1 MEDLSHL
8 PNIGE
13 VLVGKLW
20 DMLKSVEAN
29 GGKLIHGPNE
39 VPGVGLHAYC
49 ADPEGNLFGMMQP
62 NPQNG

>member
-1 MEDLSHL
+1 
-8 PNIGE
+8 
-13 VLVGKLW
+13 
-20 DMLKSVEAN
+20 MLKSVEVN

-49 ADPEGNLFGMMQP
+49 ADPEGKLFGMMQP